1 MRLKYFGMFLL
12 LVVVT
17 IIGCSEKSQP
27 AGPTE
32 DTIVIQ
38 GSFPSDLV
46 SNESTKLNIR
56 VSLNREETREITGKY
71 TLFTRK
77 IKNLPKPIQ
86 TDTFFKEYLSMNK
99 EVVETIELEK
109 LINDTLYQIDI
120 SAETPSIDGNKKA
133 NIKTIFF
140 SVRNNRIIIEN
151 DIEIS
156 VGNQATR

>member
-1 MRLKYFGMFLL
+1 
-12 LVVVT
+12 
-17 IIGCSEKSQP
+17 
-27 AGPTE
+27 
-32 DTIVIQ
+32 
-38 GSFPSDLV
+38 
-46 SNESTKLNIR
+46 
-56 VSLNREETREITGKY
+56 
-71 TLFTRK
+71 
-77 IKNLPKPIQ
+77 
-86 TDTFFKEYLSMNK
+86 MNK